1 MAGYNRNAIKAYA
14 NVGFETGINSASPH
28 QLITLL
34 FDGILVAISKAK
46 QHMISQ
52 EILEKNEAISKAT
65 LLIDSGLRAGLN
77 LEQGGE
83 LARNLDDLYN
93 YMLNRLMVAHL
104 NNQPELLDEVYGLL
118 TDIKDAWTTIGINTQ
133 TDPSQATQSFTIST

>member
-1 MAGYNRNAIKAYA
+1 MAGYNRNAIKAYT

-34 FDGILVAISKAK
+34 FDGILVAITKAK
-46 QHMISQ
+46 QHMVNR

-93 YMLNRLMVAHL
+93 YMINRLMVAHL

-118 TDIKDAWTTIGINTQ
+118 TDIKDAWTTIGVNTQ
-133 TDPSQATQSFTIST
+133 SESSQAPQSFATST

>member
-93 YMLNRLMVAHL
+93 YMLNRLMLAHL

-118 TDIKDAWTTIGINTQ
+118 TDIKDAWTTIGVNNQ
-133 TDPSQATQSFTIST
+133 SESSQSPQSFTIST

>member
-1 MAGYNRNAIKAYA
+1 MAGYNRIAIKAYA

-93 YMLNRLMVAHL
+93 YMLNRLMLAHL

>member
-1 MAGYNRNAIKAYA
+1 
-14 NVGFETGINSASPH
+14 
-28 QLITLL
+28 LL

-93 YMLNRLMVAHL
+93 YMLNRLMLAHL

>member
-1 MAGYNRNAIKAYA
+1 MAGYHSNAIKAYA
-14 NVGFETGINSASPH
+14 NVGFESGINSANPH

-34 FDGILVAISKAK
+34 FEGILVAITKAK
-46 QHMISQ
+46 QHMLDQ

-93 YMLNRLMVAHL
+93 YMLNRLMLAHL

-118 TDIKDAWTTIGINTQ
+118 TDIKQAWTAIGINTQ
-133 TDPSQATQSFTIST
+133 SDPSQAPQSFAIST

>member
-93 YMLNRLMVAHL
+93 YMLNRLMLAHL

-118 TDIKDAWTTIGINTQ
+118 TDNKDAWTTIGINTQ